1 MAYSCYGYLCSIWF
15 LYCNALLQWEKRD
28 IEKYVM
34 HLKKYTFLFAKLNAL
49 LGFLSG
55 RHRKIQTRRKGL

>member
-34 HLKKYTFLFAKLNAL
+34 HLKKYSFFICQIECTVRFSQGEAQKD
-49 LGFLSG
+49 
-55 RHRKIQTRRKGL
+55 TD